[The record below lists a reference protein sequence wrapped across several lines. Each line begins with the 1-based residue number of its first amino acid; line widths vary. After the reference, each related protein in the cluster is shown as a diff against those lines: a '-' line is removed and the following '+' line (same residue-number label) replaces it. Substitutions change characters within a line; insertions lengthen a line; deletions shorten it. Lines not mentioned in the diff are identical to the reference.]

1 MQTSE
6 KQGSRLAT
14 SANTADDTQNISKV
28 QVWLTPSQFEF
39 IEFVL
44 FYGASELSKSL
55 KLVHDMAL
63 YHSDISINAGEKGF
77 LYNLKLLWEAIEGI
91 VEKK

>member
-1 MQTSE
+1 MQNSE
-6 KQGSRLAT
+6 NQCSELAT
-14 SANTADDTQNISKV
+14 SANMADDTQNISKV
-28 QVWLTPSQFEF
+28 KVWLTPSQSEF

-63 YHSDISINAGEKGF
+63 YHSDISINADEKRALFGV
-77 LYNLKLLWEAIEGI
+77 KCLWEG
-91 VEKK
+91 VEEI

>member
-1 MQTSE
+1 MQKSE
-6 KQGSRLAT
+6 NQCSELAT

-28 QVWLTPSQFEF
+28 QVWLTPSQSEF

-63 YHSDISINAGEKGF
+63 YHSDISINADEKRALFGV
-77 LYNLKLLWEAIEGI
+77 KCLWEG
-91 VEKK
+91 VEEI

>member
-63 YHSDISINAGEKGF
+63 YHSDISINADEKRALF
-77 LYNLKLLWEAIEGI
+77 SVKCLWEG
-91 VEKK
+91 VEEI

>member
-63 YHSDISINAGEKGF
+63 YHSDISINADEKRALFGV
-77 LYNLKLLWEAIEGI
+77 KCLWEG
-91 VEKK
+91 VEEI

>member
-28 QVWLTPSQFEF
+28 QVWLTPSQSEF

-44 FYGASELSKSL
+44 FYGTSELSKSL

-63 YHSDISINAGEKGF
+63 YHSDISINADEKRALFGV
-77 LYNLKLLWEAIEGI
+77 KCLWEG
-91 VEKK
+91 VEEI

>member
-1 MQTSE
+1 MRTSKNQSGE
-6 KQGSRLAT
+6 LNP
-14 SANTADDTQNISKV
+14 SADTAGDTRNVSKIK
-28 QVWLTPSQFEF
+28 VWLTPSQSEF

-63 YHSDISINAGEKGF
+63 YHSDISINADEKRALFGV
-77 LYNLKLLWEAIEGI
+77 KCLWEKL
-91 VEKK
+91 KKPL

>member
-28 QVWLTPSQFEF
+28 QVWLTPSQSEF

-63 YHSDISINAGEKGF
+63 YHSDISINAEEKRALF
-77 LYNLKLLWEAIEGI
+77 SVKCLWEG
-91 VEKK
+91 VEEI

>member
-55 KLVHDMAL
+55 RMVHDMAL
-63 YHSDISINAGEKGF
+63 YHSDISINADEKRALFGV
-77 LYNLKLLWEAIEGI
+77 KCLWEG
-91 VEKK
+91 VEEI